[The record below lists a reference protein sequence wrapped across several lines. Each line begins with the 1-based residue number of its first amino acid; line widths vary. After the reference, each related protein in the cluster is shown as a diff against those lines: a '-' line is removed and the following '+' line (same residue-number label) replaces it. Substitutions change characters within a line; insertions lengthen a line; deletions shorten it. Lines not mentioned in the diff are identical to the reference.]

1 MTSWQYLLDRTGML
15 TSALC
20 AVHCI
25 AVPVL
30 ISTSALGSW
39 AFLRNE
45 HMENVVLAIS
55 AMVAVSSLIPS
66 YIRHHRKVLPITMLS
81 VGFCLIGMSRLLVEL
96 DESVMTSSGAALVA
110 TAHFLNFRYCKK
122 LERA

>member
-1 MTSWQYLLDRTGML
+1 MTSWQDRLDRTGMW

-30 ISTSALGSW
+30 ISMSAFGSL
-39 AFLRNE
+39 AFLHNE

-55 AMVAVSSLIPS
+55 AIVAVSSLIPS
-66 YIRHHRKVLPITMLS
+66 YVKHHRKVFPIIILLL
-81 VGFCLIGMSRLLVEL
+81 GFCLIGMSRLSVGL
-96 DESVMTSSGAALVA
+96 DESVMAASGAALVA
-110 TAHFLNFRYCKK
+110 TAHFSNFRYCKK